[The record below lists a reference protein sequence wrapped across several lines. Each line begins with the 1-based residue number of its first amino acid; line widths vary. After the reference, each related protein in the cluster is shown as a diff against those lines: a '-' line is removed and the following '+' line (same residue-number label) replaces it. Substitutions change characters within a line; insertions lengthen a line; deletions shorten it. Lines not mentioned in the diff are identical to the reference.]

1 MTNRKVYFVLS
12 VAGALIAAY
21 ALFHAFHTDAA
32 LPVGSDRTESTAVSS
47 VDESARQS
55 PVDVRESQ
63 VKPTSSDTVSKEE
76 ARKLFQKTQSCY
88 FRHEQI
94 ALLSNQTDC
103 KGLEGNPALA
113 KQYGECL
120 NNVATALQRISTIRA
135 AMTECGPGNAI
146 AKNYHN
152 ATKAAAKNGD
162 TDAQLCYIQS
172 AFSDSEGN
180 MQYTNDD
187 IAQFKSD
194 APRYIADAIARGD
207 WRVVYF
213 LSLERL
219 SPAFGLAHY
228 IDGAGS
234 LETAYRMNSL
244 LLLGA
249 DDDYGGTVKAS
260 LVDMPQAG
268 APAGQE
274 LTPAKIASAGEW
286 AKNTYDQYFAGVAR
300 LTRSP
305 TVCGS
310 EEQ

>member
-1 MTNRKVYFVLS
+1 VTKSKVYFVLS
-12 VAGALIAAY
+12 AAVVLIAAY
-21 ALFHAFHTDAA
+21 ALFRGFHSDAA
-32 LPVGSDRTESTAVSS
+32 SPVRSDIAESAPIPSIA
-47 VDESARQS
+47 ESARQS
-55 PVDVRESQ
+55 AVDVR
-63 VKPTSSDTVSKEE
+63 KPQAKSMPSDTVSKDES
-76 ARKLFQKTQSCY
+76 RKLFQKTQSCY

-103 KGLEGNPALA
+103 KGLEGKSGLE

-120 NNVATALQRISTIRA
+120 NNIATAQQRIYTLRA
-135 AMTECGPGNAI
+135 SMTECGPEKEI
-146 AKNYHN
+146 ARKYYN

-234 LETAYRMNSL
+234 LETAFRMTSL

-249 DDDYGGTVKAS
+249 DDDYGRTVKVLRDS
-260 LVDMPQAG
+260 IPQSG

-274 LTPAKIASAGEW
+274 LTPAKIASADEW
-286 AKNTYDQYFAGVAR
+286 AKNTYDQHFAGTAR

-305 TVCGS
+305 IVCGS
-310 EEQ
+310 ENE

>member
-1 MTNRKVYFVLS
+1 
-12 VAGALIAAY
+12 
-21 ALFHAFHTDAA
+21 
-32 LPVGSDRTESTAVSS
+32 
-47 VDESARQS
+47 
-55 PVDVRESQ
+55 
-63 VKPTSSDTVSKEE
+63 
-76 ARKLFQKTQSCY
+76 
-88 FRHEQI
+88 
-94 ALLSNQTDC
+94 LLSNQTDC
-103 KGLEGNPALA
+103 KGIEGKSGLE

-120 NNVATALQRISTIRA
+120 NNVATAQQRISTIKA
-135 AMTECGPGNAI
+135 SMTECGADTKIGT
-146 AKNYHN
+146 NYYN
-152 ATKAAAKNGD
+152 ATKAAAKSGD
-162 TDAQLCYIQS
+162 VDAQLCYIQS

-249 DDDYGGTVKAS
+249 DDDYGRTVKAS

-274 LTPAKIASAGEW
+274 LTPEKIASAEEW
-286 AKNTYDQYFAGVAR
+286 AKNTYVQYFGGTPR
-300 LTRSP
+300 LTRSLI
-305 TVCGS
+305 VCGS
-310 EEQ
+310 EHE